1 LVDSSLVSSFV
12 PKQQTLALEV
22 IMEKFFSPINL
33 GSPKERREKAR
44 VFKNAI
50 QEGFDAID
58 DANELRSGNEEIR
71 RMGKRQKLAMHRKL
85 RQLDEMKKAQAV
97 VQNRASLLKKR
108 EREDQQHL
116 QAQARVQN
124 SAAGVEITIAE
135 SGDDEPY
142 QVKRTK
148 RWSKRPDYWYEIV
161 EHYEELLRGN
171 TAWEI
176 AVAGTMQ
183 LYSEELAGKTQFQNY
198 KKILIWMKE
207 KKAGKALQNPGRFP
221 VYGRDI
227 DQATFAA
234 VMSRNTKGPRWT
246 RSS

>member
-1 LVDSSLVSSFV
+1 MSSFV

-71 RMGKRQKLAMHRKL
+71 RMGKRQKLA
-85 RQLDEMKKAQAV
+85 
-97 VQNRASLLKKR
+97 
-108 EREDQQHL
+108 
-116 QAQARVQN
+116 
-124 SAAGVEITIAE
+124 
-135 SGDDEPY
+135 
-142 QVKRTK
+142 
-148 RWSKRPDYWYEIV
+148 DYWYEIV

-207 KKAGKALQNPGRFP
+207 KKAGKAMQNPGRFP

-234 VMSRNTKGPRWT
+234 VMSRNTKGLSMDPFEALNAERL
-246 RSS
+246 RRCRN